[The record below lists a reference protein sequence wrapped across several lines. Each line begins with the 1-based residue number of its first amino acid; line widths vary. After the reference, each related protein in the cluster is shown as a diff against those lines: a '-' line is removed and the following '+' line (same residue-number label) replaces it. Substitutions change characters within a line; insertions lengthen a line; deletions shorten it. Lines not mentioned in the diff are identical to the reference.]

1 MSLCFVLIR
10 IQYNIDIS
18 RCRGQGFNNGSN
30 VSGRYKGVQT
40 LILEKN
46 PQAIFAPCRAHT
58 LNLCGVHAVEV
69 AREIK
74 SFFGHVQKLYN
85 LFSGSPARWKI
96 LKENAGVSLHSLSDT
111 RWSPRIDA
119 VRILVENHIK
129 MLEILSN
136 IQTDLDLTDLAF
148 SDAENLLEWMKSFEY
163 ILMATFW
170 FKVLQCIDDVNKVLQ
185 YADIS
190 IADELEHLSSLQ
202 NEIQNLRDSWEI
214 VLQKAKLVSSSLGQ
228 STTLKENRSHT
239 ITAEENFK
247 INIYYKALDSLLVQL
262 SERFKVVDALASR
275 FEFIVNPPADPSTDV
290 VQEQA
295 KRLADSYPSDVMKDE
310 LEEELRHFIKF
321 FQVLGTSSKRNRAL
335 DIINHTRRSLNAYT
349 LKSVSV

>member
-1 MSLCFVLIR
+1 M
-10 IQYNIDIS
+10 
-18 RCRGQGFNNGSN
+18 
-30 VSGRYKGVQT
+30 
-40 LILEKN
+40 
-46 PQAIFAPCRAHT
+46 
-58 LNLCGVHAVEV
+58 NLCGVHAVEV

-74 SFFGHVQKLYN
+74 SFFGHVQRLYN

-111 RWSPRIDA
+111 RWSARIDA

-129 MLEILSN
+129 MFEILSN

-170 FKVLQCIDDVNKVLQ
+170 LKVLQCIDDVNKVFQ
-185 YADIS
+185 HADIS

-202 NEIQNLRDSWEI
+202 NEIQNLRDSRET
-214 VLQKAKLVSSSLGQ
+214 VFQEAKLVSSSLGQ

-262 SERFKVVDALASR
+262 LERFKVVDALPSR

-335 DIINHTRRSLNAYT
+335 HIINHTRKSLNACT